1 MNKTKITDLEFDNL
15 NFNKGTNFG
24 KSLMNKS
31 LSKFGAGRSILIDKN
46 NRIIAGNKTAEE
58 FAEIGL
64 ENIQIVETDGKTLIA
79 VRRNDIDLD
88 SPEGREFA
96 LADNQ
101 TAKTNIDFDFE
112 LIETEI
118 DKETQIEWGFDNDSV
133 SDSDEFGTD
142 FILPDGDKAPFQQMT
157 FTLADEQA
165 EQIKNAI
172 ADIKATEEYK
182 YCETLGNE
190 NSNGN
195 ALYLII
201 MQWAEQRKLL

>member
-1 MNKTKITDLEFDNL
+1 MNKAKITDLEFDNL

-118 DKETQIEWGFDNDSV
+118 DKETQIEWGFDFESQPDYS
-133 SDSDEFGTD
+133 
-142 FILPDGDKAPFQQMT
+142 ILENNEDIDTQLSQMT
-157 FTLADEQA
+157 SGVKKAIQIEFENEHYNEAFELVKFWREQ
-165 EQIKNAI
+165 
-172 ADIKATEEYK
+172 
-182 YCETLGNE
+182 G
-190 NSNGN
+190 
-195 ALYLII
+195 LYIGGFII
-201 MQWAEQRKLL
+201 EKLKSEKERL